1 MSLSYESKSM
11 SQMRE
16 QGHGGS
22 AAPASGLKRTGS
34 FLRRPRVR
42 LGALVAVLAVA
53 GFVAWAVVSSTGGS
67 SPTPAAAPTAGSGA
81 IGPIKV
87 SAKGLATLSK
97 ALRQPI
103 YWMGPKPGYTYELL
117 RNSKGTVYV
126 RYLPPGVKVG
136 DPRASF
142 TIIVTWPF
150 ADAYRGLKRVA
161 GGTEI
166 EIPGGGIAVVHQGYP
181 RSVHVAFPGVNNYQ
195 VEVYD
200 PSPARSLQIAV
211 SGKVRPAR

>member
-1 MSLSYESKSM
+1 MSLSYESESM

-42 LGALVAVLAVA
+42 LGAVVAVLAAA

-67 SPTPAAAPTAGSGA
+67 SPTTPAITTASGR

-87 SAKGLATLSK
+87 SENGLAALSK

-103 YWMGPKPGYTYELL
+103 YWMGPKPGYTYELTRTGK
-117 RNSKGTVYV
+117 RNVYV

-142 TIIVTWPF
+142 TIIATYPF
-150 ADAYRGLKRVA
+150 PNSYRALKRVA
-161 GGTEI
+161 KGRELEI
-166 EIPGGGIAVVHQGYP
+166 LGGGIAVVHQGYP
-181 RSVHVAFPGVNNYQ
+181 RSVHVAFPKVAYQ

-211 SGKVRPAR
+211 SGNIRPVR